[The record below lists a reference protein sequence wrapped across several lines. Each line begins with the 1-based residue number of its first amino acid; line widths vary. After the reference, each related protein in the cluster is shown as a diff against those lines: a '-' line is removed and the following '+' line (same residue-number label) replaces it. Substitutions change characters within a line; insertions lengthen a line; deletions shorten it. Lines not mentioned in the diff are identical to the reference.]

1 MTAEYTVSQ
10 TAAEHEATKLRKEL
24 SDANAKLKNV
34 AIAAALDAEQRGNQK
49 VAHVTA
55 QYEQRYSELRGSLEA
70 DCKRIVGDTVEH
82 ARKGM
87 EGVKKEEQ
95 AVIQEMREE
104 CSRQESQSAEP
115 NFNFKSK

>member
-1 MTAEYTVSQ
+1 V
-10 TAAEHEATKLRKEL
+10 
-24 SDANAKLKNV
+24 D
-34 AIAAALDAEQRGNQK
+34 
-49 VAHVTA
+49 
-55 QYEQRYSELRGSLEA
+55 
-70 DCKRIVGDTVEH
+70 DTVEH

-87 EGVKKEEQ
+87 EGFKKEEQ